1 MRLRRSMSGE
11 RHGNAIPSFEEMFT
25 INFANEDI
33 EALREALS
41 DMQSVVKVEAYLSK
55 DESCYTCFQT
65 LKLLKILRELSPSL
79 NGRKA
84 IELEIYYVEE
94 HKDVFLKRGIYRVPT
109 IRLLNGYITYLGM
122 PAGEEIKAFIET
134 LIRLSNGDHGLSSRA
149 LKALQDLEHD
159 ILLEVIVTPICPYC
173 PYAAL
178 LANMVAYASTIY
190 GTSSIRSVVI
200 EAYENPDI
208 ADKYGITVVPT
219 IVING
224 HVAFMGYPP
233 NEMQLID
240 AILRYAKRQ
249 NKADV
254 EIEL

>member
-1 MRLRRSMSGE
+1 MNDEVHNHTL
-11 RHGNAIPSFEEMFT
+11 PSFEEMFA
-25 INFANEDI
+25 INFASEDI

-55 DESCYTCFQT
+55 DASCYTCLQT
-65 LKLLKILRELSPSL
+65 LKLLEILRKLSPAL

-84 IELEIYYVEE
+84 IELEVYYAEE
-94 HKDVFLKRGIYRVPT
+94 HRDVFLRRGIYRVPA
-109 IRLLNGYITYLGM
+109 IRLLNGYIIYLGM

-134 LIRLSNGDHGLSSRA
+134 LIRLSNGEHGLSGQA
-149 LKALQDLEHD
+149 LKALQYLERD

-173 PYAAL
+173 PYAVL
-178 LANMVAYASTIY
+178 LANMIAYASSIY
-190 GTSSIRSVVI
+190 GTSSVRSVVV

-233 NEMQLID
+233 NEMQLVD
-240 AILRYAKRQ
+240 AILRYARR
-249 NKADV
+249 
-254 EIEL
+254 